1 MPWPDRPDDGGH
13 PCRVI
18 EHEVLPQLSP
28 RPGSVP
34 AGTAGRV
41 PPRLGDP
48 RRAGPDG
55 RRRAVH
61 PAGEDQATAELLRMP
76 PLEKYQ
82 VPSIK
87 GQVPSTKSQ
96 VPGSKNQNE
105 QRTKSQVL
113 RDKSQ
118 REEQKPKFQVTRS
131 KCQGRKPQGETRNS
145 KFQRECENPSSK

>member
-34 AGTAGRV
+34 SRPTERL

-61 PAGEDQATAELLRMP
+61 PAGQDQAAAELLRMP
-76 PLEKYQ
+76 PLGLQNLKIQ
-82 VPSIK
+82 VPNSKEEDQIPN
-87 GQVPSTKSQ
+87 PSA
-96 VPGSKNQNE
+96 
-105 QRTKSQVL
+105 
-113 RDKSQ
+113 KSQ
-118 REEQKPKFQVTRS
+118 RPNSKLPGQNPNTLKRQSS
-131 KCQGRKPQGETRNS
+131 KCQDVGES
-145 KFQRECENPSSK
+145 